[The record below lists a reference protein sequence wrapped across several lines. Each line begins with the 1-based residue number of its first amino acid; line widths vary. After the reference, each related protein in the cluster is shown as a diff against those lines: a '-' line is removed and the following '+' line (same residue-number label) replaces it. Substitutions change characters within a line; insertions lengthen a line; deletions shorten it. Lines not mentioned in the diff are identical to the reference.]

1 VSGPG
6 KDVAERV
13 FVPARASS
21 DSGDASG
28 LCPAKGWVSK
38 YGHVYDGS
46 GDLIDEAIMSWMPGP
61 SSYTR
66 EDVAEISCHGA
77 RCSASSLAGS
87 AGSRAR
93 IAQPGEFTR
102 AGISERAHNLEQAE
116 AVLSMINARTERAR
130 RAASSFLGGRLGAK
144 VRKAQETIVSLMT

>member
-1 VSGPG
+1 
-6 KDVAERV
+6 
-13 FVPARASS
+13 VPARASS

-66 EDVAEISCHGA
+66 EDVAEISCHGGTAVA
-77 RCSASSLAGS
+77 RAVLQAVLEGRGAHCA
-87 AGSRAR
+87 AR
-93 IAQPGEFTR
+93 RVHT
-102 AGISERAHNLEQAE
+102 AGISERAHK
-116 AVLSMINARTERAR
+116 S
-130 RAASSFLGGRLGAK
+130 
-144 VRKAQETIVSLMT
+144 